1 MLFKL
6 CSVIGLNNLLAA
18 YEDKS
23 AEAVCTFAYG
33 SGNPRDPILLFKG
46 ITPASS
52 NLIPPLLAPH
62 VLLCVLIHTC
72 TNTYVGTFIVPTPVF
87 LI

>member
-1 MLFKL
+1 MHVVSQVITQCVGEATTCKLQLLLFKL

-33 SGNPRDPILLFKG
+33 SGNARDPILLFKG
-46 ITPASS
+46 ITPVRYS
-52 NLIPPLLAPH
+52 
-62 VLLCVLIHTC
+62 T
-72 TNTYVGTFIVPTPVF
+72 T
-87 LI
+87 